1 MLGIKKKK
9 KYRIGIVSDSHNY
22 VSEQMIKVLK
32 TCDYILHAGDV
43 TTERVVDQFRQ
54 LGGRFYL
61 VRGNTDRDP
70 WAYSIA
76 ERQLFTIGG
85 LTFLMV
91 HDQMDA
97 GSLVGKADIIIY
109 GHTHRYSEEI
119 YKGRL
124 WLNPGSC
131 GSPRYGNPASMV
143 VMETENKK
151 YTIQKIILED
161 V

>member
-1 MLGIKKKK
+1 MFRDKKKR
-9 KYRIGIVSDSHNY
+9 KYKIGIVSDSHNY
-22 VSEQMIKVLK
+22 VSEQMMGILR

-43 TTERVVDQFRQ
+43 TTESVVDQFRQ
-54 LGGRFYL
+54 AGRLYL

-70 WAYSIA
+70 WAYSVA
-76 ERQLFTIGG
+76 ERQLFSIGG

-91 HDQMDA
+91 HDQMDV
-97 GSLVGKADIIIY
+97 GRLVVQADVVIY
-109 GHTHRYSEEI
+109 GHTHIYSEQI
-119 YKGRL
+119 VNGRL

-143 VMETENKK
+143 VMEVEDQK
-151 YTIQKIILED
+151 YTLQKIILED